1 MSGVRQPTGA
11 GDAAGRRWSSA
22 RRRAGGAAAAGLAVL
37 AVVAAGAPVSAAP
50 PTPPTTPSSP
60 GATPLGPTVT
70 VPGTPPIPPEVN
82 AGAFVLADQGTGTIL
97 AERAPHQKLRPASTL
112 KVLTAL
118 ALLPKLDPATVH
130 VATPEDIADFG
141 RNEPGGSA
149 VGVKPGLSYRV
160 SDLWNGVFLR
170 SGNDAVA
177 TLARM
182 AGGVPAT
189 VDLMRQTAQRLHAD
203 DTTVVNADGYDADG
217 QLSSAYDLALM
228 ARAGLQDPGFRAY
241 CALQRAQFPSVNGT
255 TYEIDNENRLL
266 GKYQGMIGVKNG
278 YTSQAHHTFV
288 GAATRNGRTLVVSV
302 FDAGTDI
309 YQQTAKLLDWGFA
322 VPASASGVDQLVNP
336 GPLPHS
342 TVPDE
347 TLPPPTSP
355 AAGSAGHQP
364 GGSTAGDPASP
375 LPSQAA
381 AAPHKAGGHGSL
393 ATDVFKTLLYIV
405 VFLMLAVAALRGR
418 VLWKMRKERLAGAV
432 AGTGPGPGLGTETRP
447 GTVARPVS
455 E

>member
-1 MSGVRQPTGA
+1 MIRRGFIGTAATGLLCLVAVGVLGTA
-11 GDAAGRRWSSA
+11 GT
-22 RRRAGGAAAAGLAVL
+22 AAAA
-37 AVVAAGAPVSAAP
+37 P
-50 PTPPTTPSSP
+50 PATPTTP
-60 GATPLGPTVT
+60 ATPTPSPV
-70 VPGTPPIPPEVN
+70 VPAVAAPGTPPIPVEVN
-82 AGAFVLADQGTGTIL
+82 AGAFVLADQATGVVL

-118 ALLPKLDPATVH
+118 ALLPKLDPAAVH
-130 VATPEDIADFG
+130 VAVPEDLTDFAK
-141 RNEPGGSA
+141 NEPGGSA

-228 ARAGLQDPGFRAY
+228 GRAGLQDPGFRAY
-241 CALQRAQFPSVNGT
+241 CSLQRAQFPSVNGT

-278 YTSQAHHTFV
+278 YTSLAHHTFV

-322 VPASASGVDQLVNP
+322 VAPGTTGVDQLTTP
-336 GPLPHS
+336 DPLPHS
-342 TVPDE
+342 TVPNE
-347 TLPPPTSP
+347 QLPPPDAAHRKASP
-355 AAGSAGHQP
+355 D
-364 GGSTAGDPASP
+364 DPNAPSP

-381 AAPHKAGGHGSL
+381 AAPGKREDGSL
-393 ATDVFKTLLYIV
+393 VGDVFRTLLYIV
-405 VFLMLAVAALRGR
+405 LFLVLAVVVLRAR
-418 VLWKMRKERLAGAV
+418 VLLLRRRKG
-432 AGTGPGPGLGTETRP
+432 
-447 GTVARPVS
+447 
-455 E
+455 